1 MQKGHIDRKVVPPF
15 LLRVLR
21 ASQHYEQR
29 DEGDPV
35 REYHLY
41 AWLDCSLRDLVTLLQ
56 HAAPTTRSRSLKFS
70 LRALRHET
78 TGTRSFPLG
87 TVHSCYRSGAD
98 GTTLMARGFRI
109 ADVLDVVPLEAPPG
123 D

>member
-1 MQKGHIDRKVVPPF
+1 M
-15 LLRVLR
+15 
-21 ASQHYEQR
+21 
-29 DEGDPV
+29 

-56 HAAPTTRSRSLKFS
+56 HAAPTTRRRSLKFS
-70 LRALRHET
+70 LRALRQET

-98 GTTLMARGFRI
+98 GTTLMASGFRI
-109 ADVLDVVPLEAPPG
+109 ADVLDVVPLETPLG